1 VAINVRDLGL
11 RSICAVLVSLVI
23 GCKPV
28 EPQSLT
34 FEECRALQSV
44 VEERDKYSIFAASDQ
59 TDRASLQ
66 RCLSFPYEEKLA
78 GAAQVVGKLPG
89 RFAAEIGSAGL
100 SVTAKAEDIDC
111 AAHTFPIDLMPT
123 WEQAIKAGLA
133 ATLAQ
138 VDFVGDALPPSK
150 FPTARYDALLRVLS
164 SSAESRFEVANLSA
178 ASEAYVQG
186 RLIVSFPDGSQ
197 KEAPIDGT
205 GTASG
210 KFGPLSYG
218 CLTANEVIATAG
230 AMAVKDAAE
239 RAMLTTKKLLAD
251 HTPGTTIAATGTLS
265 AAAPDQL
272 GPSIPLPSVTPPSVT
287 PPSRE
292 PNQIS
297 TETAPR
303 NEVKL
308 TKRAGTYMVPVRI
321 NDAITL
327 DFLLDT
333 GAADVAIPAD
343 VVFTLHR
350 TGTVKISDFVGTE
363 TYVLADGSEL
373 PSARFI
379 LHELKV
385 GDHVVK
391 NVTASMAPARADHP
405 LLGQSFLS
413 KFVSW
418 SIDNE
423 RNVLVLLDKPGTR

>member
-1 VAINVRDLGL
+1 V
-11 RSICAVLVSLVI
+11 ICETGCTFQAQVPAVDVSTL
-23 GCKPV
+23 
-28 EPQSLT
+28 
-34 FEECRALQSV
+34 
-44 VEERDKYSIFAASDQ
+44 
-59 TDRASLQ
+59 
-66 RCLSFPYEEKLA
+66 
-78 GAAQVVGKLPG
+78 AQVVGNHAGSLRRG
-89 RFAAEIGSAGL
+89 DWHGGALRFA
-100 SVTAKAEDIDC
+100 
-111 AAHTFPIDLMPT
+111 
-123 WEQAIKAGLA
+123 
-133 ATLAQ
+133 
-138 VDFVGDALPPSK
+138 
-150 FPTARYDALLRVLS
+150 
-164 SSAESRFEVANLSA
+164 VANLSA

-186 RLIVSFPDGSQ
+186 MLIVSFPDGSQ

-205 GTASG
+205 GTASD

-251 HTPGTTIAATGTLS
+251 RNPSTTIAATGTLS

-272 GPSIPLPSVTPPSVT
+272 RPSIPLPSVT

-297 TETAPR
+297 TGTAPR

-308 TKRAGTYMVPVRI
+308 TKRGGTYVVAIRI

-333 GAADVAIPAD
+333 GADDVTIPAD

-350 TGTVKISDFVGTE
+350 TGTVKMSDFIGVE

-379 LHELKV
+379 LHELKI

-405 LLGQSFLS
+405 LRFLILLTAQSA
-413 KFVSW
+413 
-418 SIDNE
+418 E
-423 RNVLVLLDKPGTR
+423 GG